1 MESWKLGK
9 LKNSKLRLAKER
21 FQSLKYARRFWS
33 FESFIFWFFVYS
45 CHTCC
50 SFKLNCRLAHLS
62 LLSTLGGP
70 LELIHRFVSSALALV
85 LFISAPF
92 CSCSS
97 LWFKQL
103 WTVHHATEQRAKI
116 LCNFHF
122 FTSSLT
128 LSGVQGFCSRWS
140 LENGCAFWRS
150 WRHFHLRLFLH
161 PNERQSQAGWM
172 RERQC
177 DVNCQSV
184 TTLWAAALCIQIWL
198 LYMYWFIPFRF
209 ASFSF
214 STLASQL
221 LV

>member
-1 MESWKLGK
+1 MPG
-9 LKNSKLRLAKER
+9 N
-21 FQSLKYARRFWS
+21 
-33 FESFIFWFFVYS
+33 FEI
-45 CHTCC
+45 
-50 SFKLNCRLAHLS
+50 LS
-62 LLSTLGGP
+62 LSFSDFLFTLVVLLNWTVAKHYIQGRRVGLSSSCSLWCFSFLP
-70 LELIHRFVSSALALV
+70 LFALV
-85 LFISAPF
+85 LLSDSSSYELFIM
-92 CSCSS
+92 
-97 LWFKQL
+97 QL
-103 WTVHHATEQRAKI
+103 NNEPKYFAI
-116 LCNFHF
+116 

-128 LSGVQGFCSRWS
+128 LSGVQGFCSRS

-161 PNERQSQAGWM
+161 PNKRQSQAGWM

-209 ASFSF
+209 ASFSL
-214 STLASQL
+214 STLASPL